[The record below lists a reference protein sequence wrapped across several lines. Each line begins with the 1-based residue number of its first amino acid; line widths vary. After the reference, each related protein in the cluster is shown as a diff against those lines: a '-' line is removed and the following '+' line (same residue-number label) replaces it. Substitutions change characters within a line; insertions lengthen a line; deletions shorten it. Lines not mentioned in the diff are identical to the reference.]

1 MYKELERQLKHEQ
14 AAYSVD
20 KAIEIAKTIYTIKAI
35 KPASKQLF
43 ERVLLL
49 NEEQQNLYKLFYP

>member
-1 MYKELERQLKHEQ
+1 MK

-20 KAIEIAKTIYTIKAI
+20 KAIEIAKTIYTIKAV

-43 ERVLLL
+43 EKVLLL
-49 NEEQQNLYKLFYP
+49 NEEQHNLYKLFYP